1 MESQYAPGRAP
12 DLHHLAKG
20 IYGGGADPEVLNR
33 TDDELV
39 SLMIEETS
47 RVIGTRVQPSWTRV
61 VRHNPG
67 IPQYNVGHVGWMR
80 KLDAAIANYPGL
92 HLTGWGYRGIG
103 VSGMGTEAVRIGDQ
117 LGA

>member
-1 MESQYAPGRAP
+1 MGLAHRLVGSDQQGRVAQI
-12 DLHHLAKG
+12 DVVVA
-20 IYGGGADPEVLNR
+20 EVLNR
-33 TDDELV
+33 TDDELI

-47 RVIGTRVQPSWTRV
+47 LVIGTRVQPSWTRV

-80 KLDAAIANYPGL
+80 KLDAAITNYPGL

-117 LGA
+117 IGA